1 MTIQRSV
8 VAVPARLESSR
19 LPGKVLAEIGG
30 KPMIQRVLERCAQAQ
45 GPAAVVLCTD
55 SERLRDLAENWGVSV
70 LMTAETC
77 SSGSERIASVS
88 DALVALAWGEDARQW
103 DQAQRQ
109 ARFRQLLGSV
119 DRQGGAFYGKGG
131 NRVAGLNQ
139 AQLFQPFQIFQR

>member
-8 VAVPARLESSR
+8 VAVPARLASSR
-19 LPGKVLAEIGG
+19 LPSQVVSDIGG

-77 SSGSERIASVS
+77 RSGSERIASVA
-88 DALVALAWGEDARQW
+88 DQLVALAWGEDAAQW
-103 DQAQRQ
+103 DQAARQ
-109 ARFRQLLGSV
+109 ARLTSTAV
-119 DRQGGAFYGKGG
+119 INVQGD
-131 NRVAGLNQ
+131 
-139 AQLFQPFQIFQR
+139 QPFLDPEVVSAMAAEFVRLD